1 MTSTTRR
8 RYFSVIVF
16 GWILTLLLGSCGGGV
31 GTGGTG
37 SDKPA
42 VSQGPITG
50 FGSIIVAG
58 VTWDD
63 SNATVVNED
72 GAPLMR
78 DGNEL
83 RLGMTVEIEGT
94 DGDAPQAR
102 TIRVDSTIVGPVTSV
117 DASNRTLT
125 VLGQNVRVEAGT
137 VFDEGLPLG
146 LAGLRPGHIVTVYA
160 LPDAAGAG
168 QLATRVEPASAQAV
182 LRLRGVVSGLDTTSR
197 TLRIG
202 NLTLSFADLANVPG
216 GLANG
221 IMTRVTVRSLPSGQW
236 SVAGF
241 GPPVEP
247 PREGVH
253 VEVDGLV
260 SGFEGLHRFSV
271 GGLPVDARAATVRP
285 MGAVL
290 ANGLRVE
297 VRGEMSGGVLL
308 AERVSVRGNRTGG
321 GDGSGNGAGN
331 GSGNGGGNGNGNGGG
346 GGSDNGNGSGNGDG
360 SGNGNG
366 NGNGS
371 NGNGNGN
378 GNDEDRV
385 YTVNGRISRVDA
397 TQGIFVIRKMLVD
410 HRAAAFLGGASVDL
424 AAGKV
429 VRVEGRLSTD
439 GTRLHATRV
448 EFR

>member
-8 RYFSVIVF
+8 RSFALIVF
-16 GWILTLLLGSCGGGV
+16 GWILTLLLGSCGGGGGV

-42 VSQGPITG
+42 VAQGPITG

-72 GAPLMR
+72 GAPLTR

-160 LPDAAGAG
+160 LPDAAGGA

-182 LRLRGVVSGLDTTSR
+182 PRLRGEVSGLDTASR

-202 NLTLSFADLANVPG
+202 NLMLSFADLANVPA

-221 IMTRVTVRSLPSGQW
+221 IMARVTVRSLPSGQW

-260 SGFEGLHRFSV
+260 SGFEGLHRFIV
-271 GGLPVDARAATVRP
+271 GGLAVDARAATVRP
-285 MGAVL
+285 MGTVL
-290 ANGLRVE
+290 TNGLRVE
-297 VRGEMSGGVLL
+297 IRGEMSGGVLL

-360 SGNGNG
+360 SGGG
-366 NGNGS
+366 

-397 TQGIFVIRKMLVD
+397 TEGTFVIRKMLVD
-410 HRAAAFLGGASVDL
+410 HRAAEFQGGASADL
-424 AAGKV
+424 AAGRV
-429 VRVEGRLSTD
+429 VRVEGRLSID
-439 GTRLHATRV
+439 GTRLLATRV